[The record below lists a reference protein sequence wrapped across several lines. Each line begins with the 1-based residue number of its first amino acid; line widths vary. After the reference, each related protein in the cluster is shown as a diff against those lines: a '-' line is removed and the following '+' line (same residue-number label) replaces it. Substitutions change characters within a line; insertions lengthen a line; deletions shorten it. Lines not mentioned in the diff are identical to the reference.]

1 MGRVA
6 ESWRV
11 LNAGAG
17 IFYHETHE
25 AHKKRRMGKMEV
37 LYREESYLVMGACF
51 EVYKEMGCGFLEAV
65 YQECLGIEFGLQS
78 IPFQP
83 QLELPLRYKH
93 HELSQK
99 YQPDFV
105 CYDKI
110 VLEIKSVTTI
120 TDRHRAQ
127 VHNYLC
133 ATGYRLGIIANFNH
147 HPKLEWERI
156 IR

>member
-1 MGRVA
+1 MWVPGGGLSGVFR
-6 ESWRV
+6 
-11 LNAGAG
+11 
-17 IFYHETHE
+17 
-25 AHKKRRMGKMEV
+25 
-37 LYREESYLVMGACF
+37 
-51 EVYKEMGCGFLEAV
+51 
-65 YQECLGIEFGLQS
+65 EFGLQS

-83 QLELPLRYKH
+83 QLELPLRYKE

-99 YQPDFV
+99 YQPGFV
-105 CYDKI
+105 CFDKI
-110 VLEIKSVTTI
+110 VLEIKSVTAT

>member
-1 MGRVA
+1 
-6 ESWRV
+6 
-11 LNAGAG
+11 
-17 IFYHETHE
+17 
-25 AHKKRRMGKMEV
+25 MEV

-51 EVYKEMGCGFLEAV
+51 EVYREMGCGFLEAV

-83 QLELPLRYKH
+83 QLELPLRYKQ

-105 CYDKI
+105 CFDKI
-110 VLEIKSVTTI
+110 VLEIKSVTAI

>member
-1 MGRVA
+1 
-6 ESWRV
+6 
-11 LNAGAG
+11 
-17 IFYHETHE
+17 
-25 AHKKRRMGKMEV
+25 MEV

-51 EVYKEMGCGFLEAV
+51 EVYREMGCGFLEAV

-78 IPFQP
+78 IPFQS
-83 QLELPLRYKH
+83 QLELPLRYKQH
-93 HELSQK
+93 DLSQK
-99 YQPDFV
+99 YHPDFV
-105 CYDKI
+105 CFDKI
-110 VLEIKSVTTI
+110 VLEIKSVAGL